1 MPYITAQQREA
12 LEPALSDMA
21 AQLQHARTS
30 GEIPASGLDG
40 ALNYIITRLLHEA
53 YGVKASPHYQD
64 FNAAVGVLES
74 VKLELYRRY
83 VAPYE
88 DGKIAENGDV

>member
-1 MPYITAQQREA
+1 MPYIPPRQRQILQPGLTSLVDA
-12 LEPALSDMA
+12 LG
-21 AQLQHARTS
+21 QARAS
-30 GEIPASGLDG
+30 GDIPASGTDG

-64 FNAAVGVLES
+64 FNAAIGVLES

-83 VAPYE
+83 TAPYE
-88 DGKIAENGDV
+88 DGKIVDNGDV

>member
-1 MPYITAQQREA
+1 MPYITTSQRDA
-12 LEPALSDMA
+12 LDPALTDLIKA
-21 AQLQHARTS
+21 FDQARTR
-30 GEIPASGLDG
+30 GEIPASAVDG
-40 ALNYIITRLLHEA
+40 ALNYIITRLLHAA
-53 YGVKASPHYQD
+53 YAVKTDPHYQD

-88 DGKIAENGDV
+88 NGKMADNGDV

>member
-1 MPYITAQQREA
+1 MPYITPLQREV
-12 LEPALSDMA
+12 LEPALTGMLA
-21 AQLQHARTS
+21 ALGQARAS
-30 GEIPASGLDG
+30 GDIPASGVDG
-40 ALNYIITRLLHEA
+40 ALNYIITRLLHDA

-64 FNAAVGVLES
+64 FNAALGVLES

-88 DGKIAENGDV
+88 DGKILDNGDV